1 MTFRRKYID
10 LPTEL
15 CDRLALIC
23 AEQRIPQRKYI
34 EDAIAARISSDADNA
49 AREKLQKKRNATKG
63 KK

>member
-23 AEQRIPQRKYI
+23 AEQRIPQRRFI
-34 EDAIAARISSDADNA
+34 ESAIAEKISSDADNK
-49 AREKLQKKRNATKG
+49 ARKKSQKKR
-63 KK
+63 